1 LFFLPLQPVAFMIGV
16 RPYLMNMK
24 SKTSRR
30 RFLAQVAATAG
41 AFTILPRYVLGG
53 PKFVAPSGKIN
64 IAMIGVGG
72 QGRTN
77 AHALLQHPDAQLI
90 AVADPFEQC
99 DLDPFYYKGLGGR
112 KPVKAEIE
120 KHYAAQTPNFRC
132 ADYEDFRVMLEKEG
146 AIDAVLC
153 ATPDHLH
160 AYVSVQAMRAG
171 KHVFCEKPLT
181 HNIWEARTVARVA
194 QETGLATQMGN
205 IGHSTDGIR
214 ETCEWIWDGAIGT
227 VREVHAWVGANRWNK
242 TLTGRPPETPPLP
255 AGANWDLWIGPREP
269 RPYHP
274 AYTPVTW
281 RDFWAFGGG
290 GLGDFG
296 CHDLD
301 AAMWALDL
309 CEPSSIEA
317 HPAGQMNSEI
327 APHGEIVYYQFPARG
342 DKPAVKLTWY
352 DGGLM
357 PPRPDELGQDERL
370 PGRGVLFVGDKGLL
384 LCGGAGGKPR
394 LLPDSKMDAYKRPS
408 PTLKRSRGHHRDW
421 LDAIKGGSAASAN
434 FAYGAKLTE
443 VTLLGI
449 LSLRTGRKI
458 YWDAEKLQAVGAP
471 EADPV
476 IKEQYRSG
484 WKIT

>member
-1 LFFLPLQPVAFMIGV
+1 M
-16 RPYLMNMK
+16 
-24 SKTSRR
+24 KTSSSISRR
-30 RFLAQVAATAG
+30 QFLARTALATT
-41 AFTILPRYVLGG
+41 AFTLVPRHVLGG
-53 PKFVAPSGKIN
+53 PRHVPPSEKIN

-77 AHALLQHPDAQLI
+77 ARALMQQPDAQLI
-90 AVADPFEQC
+90 AVADPIERC

-120 KHYAAQTPNFRC
+120 KHHSAKIPNFHC
-132 ADYEDFRVMLEKEG
+132 AEYEDFRVMLEKEPALD
-146 AIDAVLC
+146 AILC

-160 AYVSVQAMRAG
+160 AYVSITAMRAG

-181 HNIWEARTVARVA
+181 HNIWEARTVAKVTK
-194 QETGLATQMGN
+194 ETGVATQMGN

-227 VREVHAWVGANRWNK
+227 VRDVHAWVGANRWNK
-242 TLTGRPPETPPLP
+242 TLTGRPTDTPPVP
-255 AGANWDLWIGPREP
+255 PGVNWDLWIGPREP

-281 RDFWAFGGG
+281 RDFWEFGGG

-309 CEPSSIEA
+309 QTPTSVEA
-317 HPAGQMNSEI
+317 HPAGQMNGEI
-327 APHGEIVYYQFPARG
+327 APHGEICYFQFPARG
-342 DKPAVKLTWY
+342 DKPPVRITWY

-357 PPRPDELGQDERL
+357 PPRPDEFPSDEKL
-370 PGRGVLFVGDKGLL
+370 PNRGVLFVGDKGLL
-384 LCGGAGGKPR
+384 FCGGAGGKPR
-394 LLPDSKMDAYKRPS
+394 LLPESKMDAYKRPT
-408 PTLKRSRGHHRDW
+408 PTLKRSKGHHRDW
-421 LDAIKGGSAASAN
+421 LDAIKGGPPASSN
-434 FAYGAKLTE
+434 FEYGARLTE

-449 LSLRTGRKI
+449 LSLRTGAKI
-458 YWDAEKLQAVGAP
+458 NWDAANLKATTAP
-471 EADPV
+471 EADAF
-476 IKEQYRSG
+476 IKEHYRSG
-484 WKIT
+484 WEIA